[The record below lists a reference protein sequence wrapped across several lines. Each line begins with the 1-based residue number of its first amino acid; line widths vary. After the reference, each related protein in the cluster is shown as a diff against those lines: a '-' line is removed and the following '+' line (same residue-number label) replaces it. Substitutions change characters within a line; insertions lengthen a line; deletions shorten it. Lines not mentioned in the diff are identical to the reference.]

1 MGTSCDGQGERT
13 RNQIFFSDIDC
24 VARQSGSGKG
34 RFCPA
39 KLCGG
44 LPLFSSVHRTIML
57 TALNRNPLWLL
68 LLTIIARR
76 FHSPRKVTS
85 RHTLSLDK
93 PNPGPQAR
101 QAFPTAADPL
111 LGFSFGNRHPR
122 QGGGDWDGGNGVLA
136 WFGDACRDALHPIPA
151 IKNCRVSCVS
161 CIEVFK
167 MLLQLTGG

>member
-1 MGTSCDGQGERT
+1 MSPASLVLEREGSAPPSCVGGCHFSPVFTGQSCSQPSIAT
-13 RNQIFFSDIDC
+13 
-24 VARQSGSGKG
+24 
-34 RFCPA
+34 
-39 KLCGG
+39 
-44 LPLFSSVHRTIML
+44 
-57 TALNRNPLWLL
+57 LWLL

-76 FHSPRKVTS
+76 FHSPRKATS

-93 PNPGPQAR
+93 SNPGPQAR